1 MIRLLKAG
9 LFRLKKDI
17 LFWIFI
23 FLTIGLAILTLVRYV
38 PIEGITL
45 DSALNEFLIYIGLF
59 IAIFVSIFVG
69 KEHSQGIIRNKIIE
83 YKFEDKGYL
92 YKMFAKIILSDKKT
106 CNFIKKY
113 DVIIPVPISKKRKK
127 KRGYNQSELVANE
140 LAQKLNQ
147 DIWTDIIIKKKDNKP
162 QSELNKLERIK
173 NVEDIYEINKPI
185 EVKNKKVLLLDDIY
199 TTGSTV
205 NEIARKLKQNQTQE
219 IGVITLAK
227 D

>member
-1 MIRLLKAG
+1 MN
-9 LFRLKKDI
+9 
-17 LFWIFI
+17 FI
-23 FLTIGLAILTLVRYV
+23 N
-38 PIEGITL
+38 
-45 DSALNEFLIYIGLF
+45 SALDYFFPPICGMRGEINENYICNNCYENIKKIKKCVINEYNNRNFSKHLY
-59 IAIFVSIFVG
+59 IFRY
-69 KEHSQGIIRNKIIE
+69 EGIIRNKIIE

>member
-1 MIRLLKAG
+1 MN
-9 LFRLKKDI
+9 
-17 LFWIFI
+17 FI
-23 FLTIGLAILTLVRYV
+23 N
-38 PIEGITL
+38 
-45 DSALNEFLIYIGLF
+45 SALDYFFPPICGMCGEINENYICNNCYEKIKKIKKCVINEYNNRNFSKHLY
-59 IAIFVSIFVG
+59 IF
-69 KEHSQGIIRNKIIE
+69 KYEGIIRNKIIE

-205 NEIARKLKQNQTQE
+205 NEIARKLKHNQTQE

>member
-1 MIRLLKAG
+1 MN
-9 LFRLKKDI
+9 
-17 LFWIFI
+17 FI
-23 FLTIGLAILTLVRYV
+23 N
-38 PIEGITL
+38 
-45 DSALNEFLIYIGLF
+45 SALDYFFPPICGMCGEINENYICNNCYENIKKIKKCVINEYNNRNFSKHLY
-59 IAIFVSIFVG
+59 IFRY
-69 KEHSQGIIRNKIIE
+69 EGIIRNKIIE

-113 DVIIPVPISKKRKK
+113 DVIIPAPISKKRKK

>member
-1 MIRLLKAG
+1 MN
-9 LFRLKKDI
+9 
-17 LFWIFI
+17 FI
-23 FLTIGLAILTLVRYV
+23 N
-38 PIEGITL
+38 
-45 DSALNEFLIYIGLF
+45 SALDYFFPPICGMCGEINENCICNNCYENIKKIKKCVINEYNNRNFSKHLYIF
-59 IAIFVSIFVG
+59 RY
-69 KEHSQGIIRNKIIE
+69 EGIIRNKIIE

>member
-1 MIRLLKAG
+1 MN
-9 LFRLKKDI
+9 
-17 LFWIFI
+17 FI
-23 FLTIGLAILTLVRYV
+23 N
-38 PIEGITL
+38 
-45 DSALNEFLIYIGLF
+45 SALDYFFPPICGMCGEINENYICNNCYENIKKIKKCVINEYNNRNFSRHLY
-59 IAIFVSIFVG
+59 IFRY
-69 KEHSQGIIRNKIIE
+69 EGIIRNKIIE

-106 CNFIKKY
+106 CNFIKRY

>member
-1 MIRLLKAG
+1 MN
-9 LFRLKKDI
+9 
-17 LFWIFI
+17 FI
-23 FLTIGLAILTLVRYV
+23 N
-38 PIEGITL
+38 
-45 DSALNEFLIYIGLF
+45 SALDYFFPPICGMCGEINENYICNNCYENIKKIKKCVINEYNNRNFSKHLY
-59 IAIFVSIFVG
+59 IF
-69 KEHSQGIIRNKIIE
+69 KYEGIIRNKIIE

-205 NEIARKLKQNQTQE
+205 NEIARKLKQNQTQK

>member
-1 MIRLLKAG
+1 MN
-9 LFRLKKDI
+9 
-17 LFWIFI
+17 FI
-23 FLTIGLAILTLVRYV
+23 N
-38 PIEGITL
+38 
-45 DSALNEFLIYIGLF
+45 SALDYFFPPICGMCGEINENYICNNCYENIKKIKKCVINEYNNRNFSKHLY
-59 IAIFVSIFVG
+59 IFRY
-69 KEHSQGIIRNKIIE
+69 EGIIRNKIIE

-219 IGVITLAK
+219 IGAITLAK

>member
-1 MIRLLKAG
+1 MNFINSVLDYFFPPICGMCGEINENYICNNCYENIKKIKKCVINEYNNRNFSKHLYI
-9 LFRLKKDI
+9 FR
-17 LFWIFI
+17 
-23 FLTIGLAILTLVRYV
+23 Y
-38 PIEGITL
+38 E
-45 DSALNEFLIYIGLF
+45 
-59 IAIFVSIFVG
+59 
-69 KEHSQGIIRNKIIE
+69 GIIRNKIIE

-147 DIWTDIIIKKKDNKP
+147 DIWTDIIIKRKDNKP

>member
-1 MIRLLKAG
+1 MCGEINENYICNNCYENIKKIKKCVINEYNNRNFSKHLYI
-9 LFRLKKDI
+9 FR
-17 LFWIFI
+17 
-23 FLTIGLAILTLVRYV
+23 Y
-38 PIEGITL
+38 E
-45 DSALNEFLIYIGLF
+45 
-59 IAIFVSIFVG
+59 
-69 KEHSQGIIRNKIIE
+69 GIIRNKIIE

>member
-1 MIRLLKAG
+1 MRITYVIIATRI
-9 LFRLKKDI
+9 LKK
-17 LFWIFI
+17 LK
-23 FLTIGLAILTLVRYV
+23 
-38 PIEGITL
+38 
-45 DSALNEFLIYIGLF
+45 SALLMSNNNRNFSKHLYIF
-59 IAIFVSIFVG
+59 RY
-69 KEHSQGIIRNKIIE
+69 EGIIRNKIIE

>member
-1 MIRLLKAG
+1 MN
-9 LFRLKKDI
+9 
-17 LFWIFI
+17 FI
-23 FLTIGLAILTLVRYV
+23 N
-38 PIEGITL
+38 
-45 DSALNEFLIYIGLF
+45 SALDYFFPPICGMCGEINENYICNNCYENIKKIKKFVINEYNNRNFSKHLY
-59 IAIFVSIFVG
+59 IFRY
-69 KEHSQGIIRNKIIE
+69 EGIIRNKIIE

>member
-1 MIRLLKAG
+1 MN
-9 LFRLKKDI
+9 
-17 LFWIFI
+17 FI
-23 FLTIGLAILTLVRYV
+23 N
-38 PIEGITL
+38 
-45 DSALNEFLIYIGLF
+45 SALDYFFPPICGMCGEINENYICNNCYENIKKIKKCVINEYNNRNFSKHLY
-59 IAIFVSIFVG
+59 IFRY
-69 KEHSQGIIRNKIIE
+69 EGIIRNKIIE

-127 KRGYNQSELVANE
+127 KREYNQSELVANE

>member
-1 MIRLLKAG
+1 MN
-9 LFRLKKDI
+9 
-17 LFWIFI
+17 FI
-23 FLTIGLAILTLVRYV
+23 N
-38 PIEGITL
+38 
-45 DSALNEFLIYIGLF
+45 SALDYFFPPICGMCGEINENYICNNCYENIKKIKKCVINEYNNRNFSKHLY
-59 IAIFVSIFVG
+59 IFRY
-69 KEHSQGIIRNKIIE
+69 EGIIRNKIIE

-106 CNFIKKY
+106 CNFIKRY
-113 DVIIPVPISKKRKK
+113 DVIIPVPISKKREK

>member
-1 MIRLLKAG
+1 MN
-9 LFRLKKDI
+9 
-17 LFWIFI
+17 FI
-23 FLTIGLAILTLVRYV
+23 N
-38 PIEGITL
+38 
-45 DSALNEFLIYIGLF
+45 SALDYFFPPICGMCGEINENYICNNCYENIKKIKKCVINEYNNRNFSKHLY
-59 IAIFVSIFVG
+59 IFRY
-69 KEHSQGIIRNKIIE
+69 EGIIRNKIIE

-127 KRGYNQSELVANE
+127 KRGYDQSELVANE

>member
-1 MIRLLKAG
+1 MN
-9 LFRLKKDI
+9 
-17 LFWIFI
+17 FI
-23 FLTIGLAILTLVRYV
+23 N
-38 PIEGITL
+38 
-45 DSALNEFLIYIGLF
+45 SALDYFFPPICGMCGEINENYICNNCYENIKKIKKCVINEYNNRNFSKHLY
-59 IAIFVSIFVG
+59 IF
-69 KEHSQGIIRNKIIE
+69 KYEGIIRNKIIE

-92 YKMFAKIILSDKKT
+92 YKMFAKIILCDKKT

>member
-1 MIRLLKAG
+1 MN
-9 LFRLKKDI
+9 
-17 LFWIFI
+17 FI
-23 FLTIGLAILTLVRYV
+23 N
-38 PIEGITL
+38 
-45 DSALNEFLIYIGLF
+45 SALDYFFPPICGMCGEINENYICNNCYENIKKIKKCVINEYNNRNFSKHLY
-59 IAIFVSIFVG
+59 IFRY
-69 KEHSQGIIRNKIIE
+69 EGIIRNKIIE

-106 CNFIKKY
+106 CNFIKRY

-127 KRGYNQSELVANE
+127 NRGYNQSELVANE

>member
-1 MIRLLKAG
+1 MN
-9 LFRLKKDI
+9 
-17 LFWIFI
+17 FI
-23 FLTIGLAILTLVRYV
+23 N
-38 PIEGITL
+38 
-45 DSALNEFLIYIGLF
+45 SALDYFFPPICGMCGEINENYICNNCYENIKKIKKCVINEYNNRNFSIHLY
-59 IAIFVSIFVG
+59 IF
-69 KEHSQGIIRNKIIE
+69 KYEGIIRNKIIE

>member
-1 MIRLLKAG
+1 MN
-9 LFRLKKDI
+9 
-17 LFWIFI
+17 FI
-23 FLTIGLAILTLVRYV
+23 N
-38 PIEGITL
+38 
-45 DSALNEFLIYIGLF
+45 SALDYFFPPICGMCGEINENYICNNCYENIKKIKKCVINEYNNRNFSKHLY
-59 IAIFVSIFVG
+59 IFRY
-69 KEHSQGIIRNKIIE
+69 EGIIRNKIIE
-83 YKFEDKGYL
+83 YKYEDKGYL

>member
-1 MIRLLKAG
+1 MNFINSAIDYFFPPICGMCGEINENYICNNCYENIKKIKKCVINEYNNRNFSKHLYI
-9 LFRLKKDI
+9 FR
-17 LFWIFI
+17 
-23 FLTIGLAILTLVRYV
+23 Y
-38 PIEGITL
+38 E
-45 DSALNEFLIYIGLF
+45 
-59 IAIFVSIFVG
+59 
-69 KEHSQGIIRNKIIE
+69 GIIRNKIIE

>member
-1 MIRLLKAG
+1 MN
-9 LFRLKKDI
+9 
-17 LFWIFI
+17 FI
-23 FLTIGLAILTLVRYV
+23 N
-38 PIEGITL
+38 
-45 DSALNEFLIYIGLF
+45 SALDYFFPPICGMCGEINEKYICNNCYKNIKKIKKCVINEYNNRNFSKHLY
-59 IAIFVSIFVG
+59 IF
-69 KEHSQGIIRNKIIE
+69 KYEGIIRNKIIE

>member
-1 MIRLLKAG
+1 MN
-9 LFRLKKDI
+9 
-17 LFWIFI
+17 FI
-23 FLTIGLAILTLVRYV
+23 N
-38 PIEGITL
+38 
-45 DSALNEFLIYIGLF
+45 SALDYFFPPICGMCGEINENYICNNCYENIKKIKKCVINEYNNRNFSKHLY
-59 IAIFVSIFVG
+59 IFRY
-69 KEHSQGIIRNKIIE
+69 EGIIRNKIIE

-219 IGVITLAK
+219 IREITLAK

>member
-1 MIRLLKAG
+1 MN
-9 LFRLKKDI
+9 
-17 LFWIFI
+17 FI
-23 FLTIGLAILTLVRYV
+23 N
-38 PIEGITL
+38 
-45 DSALNEFLIYIGLF
+45 SALDYFFPPICGMCGEINENYICNNCYENIKKIKKCVINEYNNRNFSKHLY
-59 IAIFVSIFVG
+59 IFRY
-69 KEHSQGIIRNKIIE
+69 EGIIRNKIIE

-92 YKMFAKIILSDKKT
+92 YKMFAKIILSYKKT

>member
-1 MIRLLKAG
+1 MN
-9 LFRLKKDI
+9 
-17 LFWIFI
+17 FI
-23 FLTIGLAILTLVRYV
+23 N
-38 PIEGITL
+38 
-45 DSALNEFLIYIGLF
+45 SALDYFFPPICGMCGEINENYICNNCYENIKKIKKCVINEYNNRNFSKHLY
-59 IAIFVSIFVG
+59 IF
-69 KEHSQGIIRNKIIE
+69 KYEGIIRNKIIE

>member
-1 MIRLLKAG
+1 MN
-9 LFRLKKDI
+9 
-17 LFWIFI
+17 FI
-23 FLTIGLAILTLVRYV
+23 N
-38 PIEGITL
+38 
-45 DSALNEFLIYIGLF
+45 SALDYFFPPICGMCGEINENYICNNCYENIKKIKKCVINEYNNRNFSKHLY
-59 IAIFVSIFVG
+59 IF
-69 KEHSQGIIRNKIIE
+69 KYEGIIRNKIIE

-147 DIWTDIIIKKKDNKP
+147 NIWADIIIKKKDNKP

-173 NVEDIYEINKPI
+173 NVEDVYEINKPI

-199 TTGSTV
+199 TTGNTV
-205 NEIARKLKQNQTQE
+205 NEIARKLKQNQIRE

>member
-1 MIRLLKAG
+1 MN
-9 LFRLKKDI
+9 
-17 LFWIFI
+17 FI
-23 FLTIGLAILTLVRYV
+23 N
-38 PIEGITL
+38 
-45 DSALNEFLIYIGLF
+45 SALDYFFPPICGMCGEINENYICNNCYENIKKIKKCVINEYNNRNFSKHLY
-59 IAIFVSIFVG
+59 IF
-69 KEHSQGIIRNKIIE
+69 KYEGIIRNKIIE

-140 LAQKLNQ
+140 IAQKLNQ

-205 NEIARKLKQNQTQE
+205 NEIARKLKHNQTQE

>member
-1 MIRLLKAG
+1 MNFINSVLDYFFPPICGMCGEINENYICNNCYENIKKIKKCVINEYNNRNFSKHLYI
-9 LFRLKKDI
+9 FR
-17 LFWIFI
+17 
-23 FLTIGLAILTLVRYV
+23 Y
-38 PIEGITL
+38 E
-45 DSALNEFLIYIGLF
+45 
-59 IAIFVSIFVG
+59 
-69 KEHSQGIIRNKIIE
+69 GIIRNKIIE

-92 YKMFAKIILSDKKT
+92 YKMFAKIIFSDKKT

>member
-1 MIRLLKAG
+1 MN
-9 LFRLKKDI
+9 
-17 LFWIFI
+17 FI
-23 FLTIGLAILTLVRYV
+23 N
-38 PIEGITL
+38 
-45 DSALNEFLIYIGLF
+45 SALDYFFPPICGMCGEINENYICNNCYENIKKIKKCVINEYNNRNFSKHLY
-59 IAIFVSIFVG
+59 IF
-69 KEHSQGIIRNKIIE
+69 KYEGIIRNKIIE

-162 QSELNKLERIK
+162 QSELNKLERKK

>member
-1 MIRLLKAG
+1 MN
-9 LFRLKKDI
+9 
-17 LFWIFI
+17 FI
-23 FLTIGLAILTLVRYV
+23 N
-38 PIEGITL
+38 
-45 DSALNEFLIYIGLF
+45 SALDYFFPPICGMCGEINENYICNNCYENIKKIKKCVINEYNNRNFSKHLY
-59 IAIFVSIFVG
+59 IFRY
-69 KEHSQGIIRNKIIE
+69 EGIIRNKIIE

-147 DIWTDIIIKKKDNKP
+147 DIWTDIIIKKKNNKP

>member
-1 MIRLLKAG
+1 MN
-9 LFRLKKDI
+9 
-17 LFWIFI
+17 FI
-23 FLTIGLAILTLVRYV
+23 N
-38 PIEGITL
+38 
-45 DSALNEFLIYIGLF
+45 SALDYFFPPICGRCGEINENYICNNCYENIKKIKKCVINEYNNRNFSKHLY
-59 IAIFVSIFVG
+59 IF
-69 KEHSQGIIRNKIIE
+69 KYEGIIRNKIIE

>member
-1 MIRLLKAG
+1 MN
-9 LFRLKKDI
+9 
-17 LFWIFI
+17 FI
-23 FLTIGLAILTLVRYV
+23 N
-38 PIEGITL
+38 
-45 DSALNEFLIYIGLF
+45 SALDYFFPPICGMCGEINENYICNNCYENIKKIKKCVINEYNNRNFSKHLY
-59 IAIFVSIFVG
+59 IFRY
-69 KEHSQGIIRNKIIE
+69 EGIIRNKIIE

-140 LAQKLNQ
+140 LAQRLNQ

>member
-1 MIRLLKAG
+1 MN
-9 LFRLKKDI
+9 
-17 LFWIFI
+17 FI
-23 FLTIGLAILTLVRYV
+23 N
-38 PIEGITL
+38 
-45 DSALNEFLIYIGLF
+45 SALDYFFPPICGMCGEINENYICNNCYENIKKIKKCVINEYNNRNFSKHLY
-59 IAIFVSIFVG
+59 IFRY
-69 KEHSQGIIRNKIIE
+69 EGIIRNKIIE

-127 KRGYNQSELVANE
+127 KRGSNQSELVANE

-173 NVEDIYEINKPI
+173 NVEDIYERNKPI

>member
-1 MIRLLKAG
+1 MN
-9 LFRLKKDI
+9 
-17 LFWIFI
+17 FI
-23 FLTIGLAILTLVRYV
+23 N
-38 PIEGITL
+38 
-45 DSALNEFLIYIGLF
+45 SALDYFFPPICGMCGEINENYICNNCYENIKKIKKCVINEYNNRNFSKHLY
-59 IAIFVSIFVG
+59 IFRY
-69 KEHSQGIIRNKIIE
+69 EGIIRNKIIE

-106 CNFIKKY
+106 GNFIKKY

>member
-1 MIRLLKAG
+1 MN
-9 LFRLKKDI
+9 
-17 LFWIFI
+17 FI
-23 FLTIGLAILTLVRYV
+23 N
-38 PIEGITL
+38 
-45 DSALNEFLIYIGLF
+45 SALDYFFPPICGMCGEINENYICNNCYENIKKIKKCVINEYNNRNFSKHLY
-59 IAIFVSIFVG
+59 IF
-69 KEHSQGIIRNKIIE
+69 KYEGIIRNKIIE

-140 LAQKLNQ
+140 IAQKLNQ

>member
-1 MIRLLKAG
+1 MN
-9 LFRLKKDI
+9 
-17 LFWIFI
+17 FI
-23 FLTIGLAILTLVRYV
+23 N
-38 PIEGITL
+38 
-45 DSALNEFLIYIGLF
+45 SALDYFYPPKCGMCGEINENYICNNCYENIKKIKKCVINEYNNRNFSKHLY
-59 IAIFVSIFVG
+59 IFRY
-69 KEHSQGIIRNKIIE
+69 EGIIRNKIIE

-205 NEIARKLKQNQTQE
+205 NEIARKL
-219 IGVITLAK
+219 
-227 D
+227 

>member
-1 MIRLLKAG
+1 MN
-9 LFRLKKDI
+9 
-17 LFWIFI
+17 FI
-23 FLTIGLAILTLVRYV
+23 N
-38 PIEGITL
+38 
-45 DSALNEFLIYIGLF
+45 SALDYFFPPICGMCGEINENYICNNCYENIKKIKKCVINEYNNRNFSKHLY
-59 IAIFVSIFVG
+59 IFRY
-69 KEHSQGIIRNKIIE
+69 EGIIRNKIIE

-92 YKMFAKIILSDKKT
+92 YKMFAKIILSDKKP

>member
-1 MIRLLKAG
+1 MNFINSVLDYFFPPICGMCGEINENYICNNCYENIKKIKKCVINEYNNRNFSKHLYI
-9 LFRLKKDI
+9 FR
-17 LFWIFI
+17 
-23 FLTIGLAILTLVRYV
+23 Y
-38 PIEGITL
+38 E
-45 DSALNEFLIYIGLF
+45 
-59 IAIFVSIFVG
+59 
-69 KEHSQGIIRNKIIE
+69 GIIRNKIIE

-205 NEIARKLKQNQTQE
+205 NGIARKLKQNQTQE

>member
-1 MIRLLKAG
+1 MN
-9 LFRLKKDI
+9 
-17 LFWIFI
+17 FI
-23 FLTIGLAILTLVRYV
+23 N
-38 PIEGITL
+38 
-45 DSALNEFLIYIGLF
+45 SALDYFFPPICGMCGEINENYICNNCYENIKKIKKCVINEYNNRNFSKHLY
-59 IAIFVSIFVG
+59 IFRY
-69 KEHSQGIIRNKIIE
+69 EGIIRNKIIE

-185 EVKNKKVLLLDDIY
+185 EVKIKKVLLLDDIY

>member
-1 MIRLLKAG
+1 MN
-9 LFRLKKDI
+9 
-17 LFWIFI
+17 FI
-23 FLTIGLAILTLVRYV
+23 N
-38 PIEGITL
+38 
-45 DSALNEFLIYIGLF
+45 SALDYFFPPICGMCGEINENYICNNCYENIKKIKKCVINEYNNRNFSKHLY
-59 IAIFVSIFVG
+59 IFRY
-69 KEHSQGIIRNKIIE
+69 EGIIRNKIIE

-173 NVEDIYEINKPI
+173 NVEDIYETNKPI

>member
-1 MIRLLKAG
+1 MN
-9 LFRLKKDI
+9 
-17 LFWIFI
+17 FI
-23 FLTIGLAILTLVRYV
+23 N
-38 PIEGITL
+38 
-45 DSALNEFLIYIGLF
+45 SALYYFFPPICGMCGEINENYICNNCYENIKKIKKCVINEYNNRNFSKHLY
-59 IAIFVSIFVG
+59 IFRY
-69 KEHSQGIIRNKIIE
+69 EGIIRNKIIE